1 MSIYYLAKEYILNG
15 KVIYIK
21 WAINIIYFL
30 KSNNRTKKS
39 DWELNAQSLYFVVY
53 SLTVYTQQACSGSL
67 VAIGLS

>member
-1 MSIYYLAKEYILNG
+1 MVKEYILNG
-15 KVIYIK
+15 KVYYIK
-21 WAINIIYFL
+21 WANNIIYFL
-30 KSNNRTKKS
+30 KSNNRNKKS

>member
-53 SLTVYTQQACSGSL
+53 SLTVYAQQACSGSL

>member
-15 KVIYIK
+15 KVYYIK

-30 KSNNRTKKS
+30 KSDNRNKKS

-53 SLTVYTQQACSGSL
+53 SLTVYAQQACSGSL
-67 VAIGLS
+67 VAFGLS